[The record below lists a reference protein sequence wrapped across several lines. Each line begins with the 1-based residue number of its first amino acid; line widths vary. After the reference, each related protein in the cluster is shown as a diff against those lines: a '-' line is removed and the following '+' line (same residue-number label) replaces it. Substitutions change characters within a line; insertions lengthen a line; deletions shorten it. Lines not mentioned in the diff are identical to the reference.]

1 MWEIDVGFQMLGLV
15 CSLPLGITAAFLYD
29 FLRALNKSF
38 KPKAPLV
45 FLFDVLYWL
54 ILAIIYFTFFMVFT
68 NGQIR
73 MYVFLGS
80 VSGFIF
86 SRLTLS
92 RVFLFLLLG
101 LFKIFKVLGN
111 KLRAFFRRFTRF
123 ALKRIKISKK
133 TLKKPFI
140 KRKKA

>member
-1 MWEIDVGFQMLGLV
+1 MWEIDVGFQMLGLIY
-15 CSLPLGITAAFLYD
+15 SLPLGIAAAFLYD
-29 FLRALNKSF
+29 FLRAFNKSF
-38 KPKAPLV
+38 KPKTPII

-54 ILAIIYFTFFMVFT
+54 VLSIIYFSFFMVFT

-73 MYVFLGS
+73 LYVFLGS
-80 VSGFIF
+80 ISGFIF

-92 RVFLFLLLG
+92 RIFLFLLLG
-101 LFKIFKVLGN
+101 IFKIFKFLCN
-111 KLRAFFRRFTRF
+111 KLRVFLKRF
-123 ALKRIKISKK
+123 ARFVLKRIKISKK